1 MTAVTLLTD
10 FGTADGY
17 VGEMKGVLLTGGAET
32 LVDVSHAVEQGDVRA
47 GAWALHRI
55 WSRFPPGT
63 VHLAVVD
70 PGVGGDRRAVAAR
83 ADGRWFV
90 GPDNGLLTWVAREHE
105 VRSVVELD
113 ADRTGL
119 EPLSDTF
126 HGRDLFA
133 PAAARLASGGAP
145 GDLGRDLAPGSLR
158 AFELGRPRRS
168 PSGSVRG
175 EVWHVD
181 RFGNVVTNV
190 PSDAVSAESAVVRVG
205 GEEVRGVRTSYAAV
219 EPGEI
224 VLTRGSMGTLEVSVR
239 NGSAA
244 RRLSVEAGDPVEA
257 TSGRRAGGD

>member
-17 VGEMKGVLLTGGAET
+17 AGEMKGVLLSGGAET
-32 LVDVSHAVEQGDVRA
+32 LVDISHDVEQGDVRA
-47 GAWALHRI
+47 AAWALWRI
-55 WSRFPPGT
+55 WSRYPPGT
-63 VHLAVVD
+63 VHLVVVD
-70 PGVGGDRRAVAAR
+70 PGVGGRRRAVAAR

-113 ADRTGL
+113 PDRTGL

-133 PAAARLASGGAP
+133 PAAARLASGGDA
-145 GDLGRDLAPGSLR
+145 GDLGPILPPDSVET
-158 AFELGRPRRS
+158 FETGEARRTS
-168 PSGSVRG
+168 SGEIRG

-190 PSDAVSAESAVVRVG
+190 PSDALPPEGAVVRVA
-205 GEEVRGVRTSYAAV
+205 GEELRGIRRSYSAV
-219 EPGEI
+219 EPGEL
-224 VLTRGSMGTLEVSVR
+224 VLTQGSLGTLEVSVR

-244 RRLSVEAGDPVEA
+244 RRLSVEPGDPVEA
-257 TSGRRAGGD
+257 RSGGDPAGA